1 MIRKTFIAC
10 VLGICTAIISL
21 NACTSVAQTNG
32 KNTSNSSYSAN
43 GSNESIWETDLT
55 DRSRF
60 TLNLK
65 LSTNEQRLAKKFSR
79 TVQKNLTDN
88 NIYVHYLFTKL
99 KEENLPAELAAIPL
113 IESGLN
119 PHVHYKG
126 AHGAW
131 QFVRSTGKT
140 LGLNKTGSYDGLYD
154 FFACT
159 DAAVKY
165 LKYLYSELKD
175 WELVVAAYNQGEFG
189 VKKAISRAKQ
199 AGGKKVTAD
208 NVPIVPMARNYV
220 HKFRAFSDILKNPA
234 KYKVTLPNIKNRS
247 SFKRVEIAGKI
258 KSLNEAARLSGASI
272 TVLKNLNSGY
282 TTDRIDSTHGLLVP
296 VENVAQLEKALY
308 TKSQSKN

>member
-10 VLGICTAIISL
+10 ILGICATIISL
-21 NACTSVAQTNG
+21 NACTSVAQTNA
-32 KNTSNSSYSAN
+32 KNTSNSSYSLN

-55 DRSRF
+55 DKSRF

-79 TVQKNLTDN
+79 TVQTNLTEN
-88 NIYVHYLFTKL
+88 NFYVHYLFTKL

-131 QFVRSTGKT
+131 QFVRSTGKS
-140 LGLNKTGSYDGLYD
+140 LGLKKTGGYDGLYD

-165 LKYLYSELKD
+165 LKYLYSELHD

-189 VKKAISRAKQ
+189 VKRAISRAKQ
-199 AGGKKVTAD
+199 SGVKKVTAD
-208 NVPIVPMARNYV
+208 NVPIVAMARNYV

-234 KYKVTLPNIKNRS
+234 KYKVNLPNIKNRS

-258 KSLNEAARLSGASI
+258 KSLNEAAKLSGASI
-272 TVLKNLNSGY
+272 TVLKKLNSGY
-282 TTDRIDSTHGLLVP
+282 TTDRIDSVHGLLVP

-308 TKSQSKN
+308 SKSQQKN